1 MPKGPG
7 DFVRAGTLSTGD
19 GSAVRVRATATGA
32 GSVLASVT
40 ALVEDAQVCC
50 VLCAVSIYLTSPCA
64 SGHMLVSWILSENW
78 CPTDCCRGRWAR
90 VP

>member
-19 GSAVRVRATATGA
+19 GGAVRVRATATGA

-50 VLCAVSIYLTSPCA
+50 VLF
-64 SGHMLVSWILSENW
+64 
-78 CPTDCCRGRWAR
+78 
-90 VP
+90 